1 MPGRTPTATRA
12 VGDAVDP
19 DSSSRRALDGL
30 ARWIAVVGGAGYA
43 PVAPGTM
50 GSLVAALAFAGAAE
64 AAASTGPVV
73 VAAGLGLA
81 IVVTFALGTWASGRA
96 ERVFGRHD
104 DGRIVVD
111 EVVGQ
116 WLTLAPIVP
125 FLGVLDSFSLGL
137 AVVTGF
143 VAFRVFDVWKPG
155 AVRWAE
161 RRFEGGLGVMA
172 DDVVAGVYG
181 ALLVVLPLGLFLHD
195 RALDAGASGASG
207 AVGTVGAVGALGTI
221 GTGFVVGEAPA

>member
-1 MPGRTPTATRA
+1 M
-12 VGDAVDP
+12 
-19 DSSSRRALDGL
+19 DGL
-30 ARWIAVVGGAGYA
+30 AHWIAVVGGAGYA

-50 GSLVAALAFAGAAE
+50 GSLVATLAFAGAAE
-64 AAASTGPVV
+64 AASSSGP

-81 IVVTFALGTWASGRA
+81 IVVTFGLGAWASGRA
-96 ERVFGRHD
+96 ERLFGRHD

-137 AVVTGF
+137 VVVTGF

-161 RRFEGGLGVMA
+161 RRFEGGFGVMA

-195 RALDAGASGASG
+195 RALDASASG
-207 AVGTVGAVGALGTI
+207 AVGTLGTI